1 MNKITEKKLIYRNE
15 LGTVESAKLDCQ
27 QIAIK
32 SFLKK
37 VRRDSKEDIKI
48 DYLKGF
54 FNNEI
59 INHQIINDK
68 LEKCTNE
75 EEKLKLNLFVEFV
88 GFTISENENDPY
100 FGSIITKF
108 YPLGDLSEYV
118 KRDSEAI
125 KVFNLS
131 ESFENKSSLIDI
143 NQLIHFAEQIAI
155 GLF

>member
-1 MNKITEKKLIYRNE
+1 LNKITEKKLIYRNE

-32 SFLKK
+32 SFSRK

>member
-1 MNKITEKKLIYRNE
+1 MDKITEKKHVYKNLK
-15 LGTVESAKLDCQ
+15 GTVESAKLDCQ

-37 VRRDSKEDIKI
+37 VRRDSKEDVKI
-48 DYLKGF
+48 DYLKGY

-108 YPLGDLSEYV
+108 YPLGDLSDYV
-118 KRDSEAI
+118 KRDSKAI
-125 KVFNLS
+125 KAFNLS

-155 GLF
+155 GSF